1 MCVCVCVSERER
13 RGRERV
19 WGGTEKRDNASY
31 TGKCLL
37 EIMKDWLQE
46 KKMYTVNYLR
56 STIIYMLHGFS
67 HLKLTLTP

>member
-1 MCVCVCVSERER
+1 MCVCLRER
-13 RGRERV
+13 GGEERGFG
-19 WGGTEKRDNASY
+19 GGTEKRDNASY